1 MRRIPSVRNHCTQ
14 VFLSPSFLLSL
25 LLHSV
30 LLLVLAQ
37 FQVQSFSNR
46 SRIVQIVSLTSST
59 QLFEPIEKQPEEIQE
74 IVKLK
79 ESEKLKPEVSL
90 PASEKRVVENLIT
103 KQQLQETE
111 QQEKM
116 PTQNATQL
124 SSISVDTILEDILA
138 QPMNVTQESPEEPT
152 RIDSSTLANSLDG
165 EEGQNVL
172 SSDLSSILSE
182 IALPKG
188 AMNQELVMQ
197 AEKAPLAMLVPATMP
212 KADRETYLSNL
223 RSYLAQRWKI
233 PVAIQN
239 QNLHVQ
245 ILFRI
250 EKNGRILHANIEKL
264 SENRILNH
272 SVKQLLAEL
281 QFLPKLP
288 ETYSLNEYE
297 FGIQFTI
304 K

>member
-14 VFLSPSFLLSL
+14 VILSPSFLLSL

-79 ESEKLKPEVSL
+79 GSEKLKPEVSL

-138 QPMNVTQESPEEPT
+138 QPMNVTQESFEEPT

-165 EEGQNVL
+165 EEGENVL

-182 IALPKG
+182 IL
-188 AMNQELVMQ
+188 
-197 AEKAPLAMLVPATMP
+197 
-212 KADRETYLSNL
+212 
-223 RSYLAQRWKI
+223 
-233 PVAIQN
+233 IQ
-239 QNLHVQ
+239 
-245 ILFRI
+245 
-250 EKNGRILHANIEKL
+250 
-264 SENRILNH
+264 
-272 SVKQLLAEL
+272 
-281 QFLPKLP
+281 
-288 ETYSLNEYE
+288 
-297 FGIQFTI
+297 
-304 K
+304 